1 MTSIDLADFVEEA
14 PESATS
20 RHLRKI
26 READIAGPEN
36 ARCSTTEGIMV
47 ALALCNR
54 DYLPKGL
61 AKTHAGHLWWRLD
74 ESQRKAIA
82 LFAEQLG
89 RGGAE
94 ASSDRSMTGVQKSGP
109 ETP

>member
-1 MTSIDLADFVEEA
+1 MTSIHLDDFTEET
-14 PESATS
+14 PESAAA

-26 READIAGPEN
+26 READIAGPGN

-54 DYLPKGL
+54 DYLPKDL

-82 LFAEQLG
+82 LFAEQVG

-94 ASSDRSMTGVQKSGP
+94 ASSDRSMTGSIR
-109 ETP
+109 